1 MLLPGPFNSFLGLPG
16 PLQRLEL
23 ESKVRTHAT
32 ISRASRGTG
41 MAKKKERKQERRRRK
56 ARGRSSSGT
65 LMSKSGDPHLAA
77 RKKSFAQLLQT
88 ARGSKSIR

>member
-1 MLLPGPFNSFLGLPG
+1 
-16 PLQRLEL
+16 
-23 ESKVRTHAT
+23 
-32 ISRASRGTG
+32 

-77 RKKSFAQLLQT
+77 RKKSFAQLLQK
-88 ARGSKSIR
+88 ARGSNSIR